1 MIMYEYDSM
10 DEFERAMMH
19 FGNRIQIIIAM
30 EMGDKLSPEDA
41 YLEIK
46 SLYKQL
52 KKIRKSTMQ

>member
-1 MIMYEYDSM
+1 MYEYDSM

-19 FGNRIQIIIAM
+19 FGNRIQIIVAM
-30 EMGDKLSPEDA
+30 EMGDKLTAEDA

>member
-19 FGNRIQIIIAM
+19 FGNRIQIIVAM
-30 EMGDKLSPEDA
+30 EMGDKLTAEDA